1 VDNSK
6 DEPGDTRLRVM
17 PRNESTPDP
26 IRNEF
31 DLIALWE
38 TVLPAVG
45 LGQRT
50 LSLVFLDDDECA
62 LPTVIPLD
70 GMPDKPDDPLIA
82 SLGHI
87 IRSSMTGTPAA
98 SVVMLMSRQGSHAI
112 TADDRCWNAE
122 LSGLSSWP
130 IFLATHGGFQNLA
143 DEGDPSTCAA

>member
-1 VDNSK
+1 MPDN
-6 DEPGDTRLRVM
+6 ER
-17 PRNESTPDP
+17 TPDP

-45 LGQRT
+45 LGQRS
-50 LSLVFLDDDECA
+50 LSLVFLDDDEIA
-62 LPTVIPLD
+62 LPTLIPLD
-70 GMPDKPDDPLIA
+70 GMPDKPDDQLIA

-98 SVVMLMSRQGSHAI
+98 SVVMLMSREGSHAI

-122 LSGLSSWP
+122 LAGLSDLP
-130 IFLATHGGFQNLA
+130 IFLATPGGIRNLA
-143 DEGDPSTCAA
+143 SATS